1 MWTESLVEIVHAQNE
16 LFSLLKVSEG
26 LDLWKN
32 QWVQLQYLVLVGPE
46 VQCDRQ
52 FQDGVNEKQNGEKYG
67 KYMSSPNEG
76 NHKGSEAVSYPQGS
90 AEKWYKLP
98 GSYISQTCEN

>member
-1 MWTESLVEIVHAQNE
+1 MGWDVTTKEGSSIMWTESLVDIVHAQNE

-46 VQCDRQ
+46 VQCDR
-52 FQDGVNEKQNGEKYG
+52 
-67 KYMSSPNEG
+67 
-76 NHKGSEAVSYPQGS
+76 
-90 AEKWYKLP
+90 
-98 GSYISQTCEN
+98 